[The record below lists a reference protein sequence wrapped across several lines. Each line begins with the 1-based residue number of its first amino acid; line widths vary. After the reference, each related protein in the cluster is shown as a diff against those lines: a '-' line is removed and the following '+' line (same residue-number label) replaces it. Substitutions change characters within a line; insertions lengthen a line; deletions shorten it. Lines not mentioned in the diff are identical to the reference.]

1 MPSVW
6 IEIDDEAQDAARR
19 VVSNAY
25 DSDEWCEPD
34 SIRQDIKD
42 LQSEVR
48 THLVLIKTINKM
60 LHEISR
66 TPTMKQELDNMDYHR
81 QQQGDSYDDK

>member
-6 IEIDDEAQDAARR
+6 IEIEDEAQDAARR
-19 VVSNAY
+19 VVSNSY

-42 LQSEVR
+42 LQEAVHIIR
-48 THLVLIKTINKM
+48 TSLDTLNKM
-60 LHEISR
+60 IKMLSDKVYVQVEPAPDIG
-66 TPTMKQELDNMDYHR
+66 LDDDYR
-81 QQQGDSYDDK
+81 E